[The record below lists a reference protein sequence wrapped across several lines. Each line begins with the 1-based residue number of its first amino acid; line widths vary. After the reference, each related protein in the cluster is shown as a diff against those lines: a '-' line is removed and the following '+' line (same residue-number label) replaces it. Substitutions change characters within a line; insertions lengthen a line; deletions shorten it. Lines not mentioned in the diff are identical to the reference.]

1 MIQLINPCGGTGF
14 CRKCYLKNTFFL
26 QKWLFLAEFLS
37 DDNIYA
43 WVFLFD
49 QVFIQ
54 VLSPI
59 ETHVEVDGL
68 GYTPLSS
75 LSSFV

>member
-1 MIQLINPCGGTGF
+1 MWRYWLLQKMPSEKLH
-14 CRKCYLKNTFFL
+14 FFL

-49 QVFIQ
+49 QVCIQ